1 MRISD
6 RFSWTLLCLVCVF
19 MCSSC
24 VTDTVG
30 QAVNV
35 SMYNGSDEEVHMWA
49 TGETMGPKNK
59 LAPGKQRV
67 HKIIIEEAADK
78 VSFAVSVGRNG
89 LMIKQRT
96 FIVDIDPDDA
106 SYGISVVFDGSELSK
121 SAE

>member
-1 MRISD
+1 
-6 RFSWTLLCLVCVF
+6 
-19 MCSSC
+19 

-30 QAVNV
+30 QAVDV

-59 LAPGKQRV
+59 LAPGEQRV

>member
-1 MRISD
+1 M
-6 RFSWTLLCLVCVF
+6 CLVCVF
-19 MCSSC
+19 VCSSC

-30 QAVNV
+30 QAVDV

-59 LAPGKQRV
+59 LAPGEQRV

>member
-1 MRISD
+1 M
-6 RFSWTLLCLVCVF
+6 CLVCVF